1 MSIQITPTSAALGAY
16 VRGLDVDSMTPQI
29 EDQLRKAFTDY
40 GLLIFK
46 DVGLSV
52 AQQLRLSHVFGPTV
66 PHPVPSVRHPD
77 EPMLIVLAANEGKP
91 AADDDPDADKIVGV
105 LEWHADTMY
114 VEVPTRG
121 ALLQAVT
128 LPKVGGNTA
137 WIDRH
142 EVFKALPKDVQDK
155 IRPLKIRYS
164 YEKSHRAQ
172 GVAKQGEIL
181 FPDVISQLV
190 FDHPES
196 GLPVLNLS
204 PTAAKGI
211 LGLPEKEASELFDYL
226 VKFQCNEERAYNHV
240 WEKDDAIVWDNWRT
254 LHKTYGHPK
263 RYPRVMHRT
272 TLDSDVKLGTY
283 VTELE
288 DA

>member
-1 MSIQITPTSAALGAY
+1 MPLQTDWDQVDDISCPECGERDIVVDRCYFVGGYDTYVCRECDATWKVYVPTRIDERINAMAESADSAHDAA
-16 VRGLDVDSMTPQI
+16 RGIDRNVVPVADRTRPTRYLWGVTYCGPRESARPAELLDFSRAEVGRI
-29 EDQLRKAFTDY
+29 EEFCRASDVI
-40 GLLIFK
+40 GL
-46 DVGLSV
+46 
-52 AQQLRLSHVFGPTV
+52 
-66 PHPVPSVRHPD
+66 PD

-142 EVFKALPKDVQDK
+142 EVFKALPKDIQDK

-164 YEKSHRAQ
+164 YEKSHRSQ

-181 FPDVISQLV
+181 FPDVISQLLLAV
-190 FDHPES
+190 PMYLLFEGSLVLMRLTEKRRKAVVEKPEEPQS
-196 GLPVLNLS
+196 
-204 PTAAKGI
+204 
-211 LGLPEKEASELFDYL
+211 AS
-226 VKFQCNEERAYNHV
+226 
-240 WEKDDAIVWDNWRT
+240 
-254 LHKTYGHPK
+254 
-263 RYPRVMHRT
+263 
-272 TLDSDVKLGTY
+272 
-283 VTELE
+283 
-288 DA
+288 

>member
-1 MSIQITPTSAALGAY
+1 MPIQISPTGTAIGAI
-16 VRGLDVDSMTPQI
+16 VTGLDVDSMAA
-29 EDQLRKAFTDY
+29 EDEEALRQAFTDC

-46 DVGLSV
+46 QLFLDVP
-52 AQQLRLSHVFGPTV
+52 QQLRLSHVFGPTV

-91 AADDDPDADKIVGV
+91 AADDDPDADQIVGI

-128 LPKVGGNTA
+128 LPKVGGNTG

-142 EVFKALPKDVQDK
+142 DVFKALPQDVQNK
-155 IRPLKIRYS
+155 IRDLEILYS
-164 YEKSHRAQ
+164 YEKSHRTQ
-172 GVAKQGEIL
+172 TVAKQGPIL
-181 FPDVISQLV
+181 FPDVVSKLV
-190 FDHPES
+190 FNHPEN

-211 LGLPEKEASELFDYL
+211 LGLPQQEAAELFDYL
-226 VKFQCNEERAYNHV
+226 VAR
-240 WEKDDAIVWDNWRT
+240 EKLIT
-254 LHKTYGHPK
+254 C
-263 RYPRVMHRT
+263 
-272 TLDSDVKLGTY
+272 
-283 VTELE
+283 
-288 DA
+288 

>member
-1 MSIQITPTSAALGAY
+1 VSMQITPTGAPIGAY
-16 VRGLDVDSMTPQI
+16 VTGLDVDRLA
-29 EDQLRKAFTDY
+29 EDEAAALRQAFTDY

-46 DVGLSV
+46 GLGMDIQ
-52 AQQLRLSHVFGPTV
+52 QQLKLSHVFGPTV

-77 EPMLIVLAANEGKP
+77 EPELIVLAANEGIA
-91 AADDDPDADKIVGV
+91 AADDDPDADKIVGI
-105 LEWHADTMY
+105 LDWHADTMY

-121 ALLQAVT
+121 ALLQAIT

-142 EVFKALPKDVQDK
+142 EVFKALPQDVQDK
-155 IRPLKIRYS
+155 IRNLDILYS
-164 YEKSHRAQ
+164 YEKSHRSQ
-172 GVAKQGEIL
+172 GVAKQGPIL
-181 FPDVISQLV
+181 FPDVVSKLV
-190 FDHPES
+190 FNHPEN

-204 PTAAKGI
+204 PSACKRI

-226 VKFQCNEERAYNHV
+226 VDFQCREERAYIHV
-240 WEKDDAIVWDNWRT
+240 WEPDDAVVWDNWRT

-283 VTELE
+283 VTALE
-288 DA
+288 QA